1 MSFAGN
7 VKLAY
12 RTAHSYSAHLPF
24 LAIQMCGCRRR
35 RHRPCDC
42 WLSVALLCGRVATA
56 VLIYRFVSFFCLFTF
71 VVLHLLCSTS
81 FVDILTPA
89 LSLVPR
95 YASFV
100 TLSTATKYPIIPL
113 NGNSFS
119 VRATCTYPQRQPGVG
134 GNGLFPHA
142 FVTLFSVI
150 PFLFGIKMHFISLLQ
165 VQRLRLV
172 VAWSCMKLLQVLF
185 YMFFTTFLHCVSSYV
200 CRQAL
205 EV

>member
-1 MSFAGN
+1 MWN
-7 VKLAY
+7 LH
-12 RTAHSYSAHLPF
+12 TAQLTVIALTCHFLPF
-24 LAIQMCGCRRR
+24 KCAVAAAAAAARVTV
-35 RHRPCDC
+35 DC
-42 WLSVALLCGRVATA
+42 LLHYCVV
-56 VLIYRFVSFFCLFTF
+56 VLQLLYLFTVSFLFFYLFTF

-172 VAWSCMKLLQVLF
+172 VAWSCLKF
-185 YMFFTTFLHCVSSYV
+185 FFTCFSPPFCI
-200 CRQAL
+200 A
-205 EV
+205 